1 MYMVGEEDEGME
13 GRGGVAVEDPS
24 REGHGQQDPMPVL
37 EEPLES

>member
-1 MYMVGEEDEGME
+1 MYRVGEEDDGRA
-13 GRGGVAVEDPS
+13 GRGGGAVEDPS